1 MKTQSLVLAAALA
14 LLASGSSADTIP
26 TQSVTPVY
34 AELLADL
41 HAHKLA
47 VGATVFARVT
57 AEWRGANC
65 TLRSGAILEA
75 HVIAV
80 VPYAKPAKVS
90 EVDLAFTRAQC
101 SRQEMGSFSLLLA
114 AIEAPPHDLDL
125 GILSDPV
132 PNPTPIAFGAS
143 APADA
148 GFRLI
153 SNAQSMHLDTR
164 LDFDKPTYQ
173 FQSQAV
179 RVGEVSGIHGLKL
192 SVGTGPENSSVLSV
206 KGHDFLLE
214 KHTLLLLIPG
224 QGAHP
229 RAWASSG
236 TAPPAAASAASVVPA
251 APETA
256 IAAVAPVPI
265 KPPVEEIDLC
275 EPPQCNVALPTG
287 SAVNASKPD
296 DTISIQQ
303 LGYSSRSQKFM
314 NSFDNDEALAWL
326 SPRELLVAFNPHILA
341 TRHALGPSGMTERII
356 RAALIDTATRRV
368 ARTVD
373 WELPDGGEYLWSLG
387 DGAVLVHVASEL
399 RIYGENLQVLNRISL
414 DGPLSFVRVTPDG
427 KFIVVGI
434 IHERH
439 APELHAFLKQ
449 SLGTDPEEDVGV
461 LVLNRDLRTIA
472 QSTSR
477 SGMLPP
483 ALLNEGQARLVGLP
497 GMRYLVSLLTW
508 DNHASTLAHFDS
520 GCTPHLTSF
529 SPDLIFVIGCNTR
542 NPDMSEYR
550 VLRSNGKLA
559 LKGPPTL
566 NGCGHA
572 ASGSANDEK
581 FVVKTVQ
588 SAQPLP
594 VGAPFSE
601 SLLDSEELT
610 VYGAADDKRLLGV
623 RVGSPSSSRNGYAL
637 SLDGSRLAVLTREQ
651 IAIYSVP
658 GR

>member
-1 MKTQSLVLAAALA
+1 
-14 LLASGSSADTIP
+14 
-26 TQSVTPVY
+26 
-34 AELLADL
+34 
-41 HAHKLA
+41 
-47 VGATVFARVT
+47 
-57 AEWRGANC
+57 
-65 TLRSGAILEA
+65 
-75 HVIAV
+75 
-80 VPYAKPAKVS
+80 
-90 EVDLAFTRAQC
+90 
-101 SRQEMGSFSLLLA
+101 
-114 AIEAPPHDLDL
+114 
-125 GILSDPV
+125 
-132 PNPTPIAFGAS
+132 
-143 APADA
+143 
-148 GFRLI
+148 LI
-153 SNAQSMHLDTR
+153 
-164 LDFDKPTYQ
+164 
-173 FQSQAV
+173 
-179 RVGEVSGIHGLKL
+179 
-192 SVGTGPENSSVLSV
+192 
-206 KGHDFLLE
+206 
-214 KHTLLLLIPG
+214 
-224 QGAHP
+224 
-229 RAWASSG
+229 
-236 TAPPAAASAASVVPA
+236 
-251 APETA
+251 
-256 IAAVAPVPI
+256 
-265 KPPVEEIDLC
+265 
-275 EPPQCNVALPTG
+275 
-287 SAVNASKPD
+287 
-296 DTISIQQ
+296 
-303 LGYSSRSQKFM
+303 
-314 NSFDNDEALAWL
+314 
-326 SPRELLVAFNPHILA
+326 VAFNPHILA
-341 TRHALGPSGMTERII
+341 TRHALGPSGMTERVI